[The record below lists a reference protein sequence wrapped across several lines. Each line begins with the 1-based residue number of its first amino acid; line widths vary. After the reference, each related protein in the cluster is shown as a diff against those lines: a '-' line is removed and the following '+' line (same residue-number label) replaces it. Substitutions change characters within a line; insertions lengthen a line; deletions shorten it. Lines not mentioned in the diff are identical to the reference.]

1 MQNTILN
8 IVHHSTFVMAL
19 VQRTCLNNEIP
30 LCLFFF
36 CAFWGAQKGTKEKNR
51 KGCKIAFGSL
61 TMYGKFGSLSNFEC
75 FLLLDFLLS

>member
-19 VQRTCLNNEIP
+19 VQRTCLNNETP
-30 LCLFFF
+30 LCFFLL
-36 CAFWGAQKGTKEKNR
+36 CLLGCTKRYKRKNR
-51 KGCKIAFGSL
+51 KVCKIAFGSL

-75 FLLLDFLLS
+75 LLLLDSLLS

>member
-30 LCLFFF
+30 LCLFFV
-36 CAFWGAQKGTKEKNR
+36 CAFWGAQKGTREKTEKAAR
-51 KGCKIAFGSL
+51 LHLVA
-61 TMYGKFGSLSNFEC
+61 
-75 FLLLDFLLS
+75 